1 MSIIK
6 EIYDVTKDLAGN
18 KVALNKIKRALLT
31 EVKLNNKF
39 LEDIADKEKRLDQER
54 LIKIVN
60 NLELI
65 ELKAAITC
73 GLPFEMISMVAV
85 TKELMEGLDPLKA
98 LDNELENVLE
108 KIYIKIAYLKK
119 DFSSEH
125 INLYIRVRNIY
136 NYNQLLQRMLL
147 K

>member
-39 LEDIADKEKRLDQER
+39 LEDITDKEKRLSNER
-54 LIKIVN
+54 LVKIVN
-60 NLELI
+60 NLEVN

-73 GLPFEMISMVAV
+73 GLPFELISMVVV

-119 DFSSEH
+119 DFSSDH

>member
-39 LEDIADKEKRLDQER
+39 LEDIADKEKRLNKER
-54 LIKIVN
+54 LLQIVN
-60 NLELI
+60 NLEI
-65 ELKAAITC
+65 TELKAAITC
-73 GLPFEMISMVAV
+73 GLPFDFISNAKV
-85 TKELMEGLDPLKA
+85 TKELMEGLDPMKA
-98 LDNELENVLE
+98 LDNELETVLE
-108 KIYIKIAYLKK
+108 KIYIKAAYLKK
-119 DFSSEH
+119 DFNSEH

-136 NYNQLLQRMLL
+136 NYNQLLMRMLS